1 LAWIIVRRA
10 RSLQRAMLLLNL
22 IFIVC
27 LGLDGVLLTA
37 TYIHPPANK
46 FSIFSSAQPV
56 PAIPRTDKP
65 DIYLLIFDEYGS
77 SLSLQQNYGYHNDL
91 DAWLLQ
97 QGFRVQTQSFSNYN
111 YTPASVASILNMSFI
126 KGIKDSTLLTGK
138 DMNYC
143 LQLTR
148 DNKVIDFLSREGY
161 EIVNCSFFDL
171 AKKPTIVEDPLLP
184 VRTKLITANTLWSK
198 ISSDLGWMFYFGP
211 LRISWLADKGTYTT
225 QQFNA
230 RLLQMIKTQSSKKQS
245 HPVFVY
251 GHLFMPHDPYF
262 YDKNGHLKSEQ
273 TLRQEVKRPAGP
285 YLEYLTYVNAEIR
298 KLIDTIQQNTQRK
311 AAIVLMGDHGYRR
324 LIEQNL
330 HCNYQNLNAV
340 YLPSQDYHLFYDS
353 VSAVNQFKIVF
364 NSLFQQSIPLLK
376 DSTIFLTGK
385 Q

>member
-1 LAWIIVRRA
+1 
-10 RSLQRAMLLLNL
+10 
-22 IFIVC
+22 
-27 LGLDGVLLTA
+27 
-37 TYIHPPANK
+37 
-46 FSIFSSAQPV
+46 
-56 PAIPRTDKP
+56 
-65 DIYLLIFDEYGS
+65 
-77 SLSLQQNYGYHNDL
+77 
-91 DAWLLQ
+91 
-97 QGFRVQTQSFSNYN
+97 
-111 YTPASVASILNMSFI
+111 
-126 KGIKDSTLLTGK
+126 
-138 DMNYC
+138 MNYC

-171 AKKPTIVEDPLLP
+171 AKKPTMVADPLLP

-198 ISSDLGWMFYFGP
+198 MYSDLSWMFYFGP
-211 LRISWLADKGTYTT
+211 LRISWLADQGTYTT

-230 RLLQMIKTQSSKKQS
+230 RLLQMIKTQSGKKQS
-245 HPVFVY
+245 HPVFIY
-251 GHLFMPHDPYF
+251 GHLFMPHDPYY
-262 YDKNGHLKSEQ
+262 YDKNGHLKTEQ
-273 TLRQEVKRPAGP
+273 TLQHEVKRPTGP
-285 YLEYLTYVNAEIR
+285 YLEYVTYVNSEIR

-353 VSAVNQFKIVF
+353 VSCVNQFKIVF
-364 NSLFQQSIPLLK
+364 NSLFHESIPLLK